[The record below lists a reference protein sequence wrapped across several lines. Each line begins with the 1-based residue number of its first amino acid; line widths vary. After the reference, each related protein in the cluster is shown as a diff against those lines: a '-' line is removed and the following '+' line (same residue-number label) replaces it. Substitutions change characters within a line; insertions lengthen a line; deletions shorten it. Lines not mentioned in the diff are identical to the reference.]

1 MDTRKAQLDR
11 EWEPLTEEHEYQ
23 LERILGG
30 GRGYE
35 DSDTIGTFTAFEDGE
50 TVDPLAIVGA
60 YRSGKTQLL
69 YHLFN
74 TAWDRGIP
82 AFYVGDPGSML
93 VNFQE
98 SGAGELNQ
106 WIEQRIDEQLTA
118 YGEGDPDAVEWFPNV
133 DSETKQSFVAEHGNS
148 DMADDTVK
156 TALLFDEVE
165 QSYRDF
171 IQAMD
176 KDDDNPLRK
185 INDSL
190 QDTVKVWSF
199 GMISAF
205 EFIGEADW
213 GRMKEIRIP
222 PVNVSDVRN
231 ILTDRRPEVTDLANV
246 IWWLARGR
254 TGLIIKL
261 IDDLP
266 ADIERNATNWL
277 KNQAEADFKDTRLV
291 NNLWAELDHE
301 KWDPAINTLLFRQDG
316 LDEWQIDDQA
326 AIDVDACVSVAV
338 DIIKNEHDFP
348 DTDRGNDARSVL
360 ARNIERVFQGLAV
373 GEESHFPR
381 FGLSQQPQATAF
393 LDVVENTVVSFE
405 PASPTRRI
413 VIDALNSAE
422 GNFGTRWIQNV
433 DGKEKRDSPVTTADP
448 IKVRDAFPPIAV
460 NPERVANAG
469 SDELR
474 GKMSRG
480 LELKTGD
487 AIDDKVTIQFCPTIT
502 TVNTQVSELVRAYD
516 ITNPTLIV
524 TPGEDEFD
532 LELDENART
541 YQRQN
546 LLEIKRIQSNRL
558 WSFVINLYGRLEA
571 ENFNDPYSVDD
582 SVKSELLNKIDDRE
596 VRNTV
601 ETLYEQLNKVAMDE
615 AKEFAGQYQS
625 TYSLTD
631 SETLLWEEERL
642 SASTPYWSNGKFDEA
657 TIALSYLPV
666 FGSEYEPNQQYTKLH
681 GYLYTAINDSLV
693 SGGANG
699 FGFTEYFD
707 NIFSKTGYSK
717 PVSTERAH
725 YRLGGNLAPAVT
737 QTEQTL
743 TEFADILDASS
754 VISELDNSDNDAA
767 AGDISAISITGM
779 QHLAYPFF
787 RALLICGLTKGSNP
801 ALDVPARL
809 RQIKG
814 DLEKQL
820 SNVQDYRES
829 IETLNT
835 KLEPP
840 ESVDVGTWIDVRS
853 DRLGQYEDNLEN
865 ITEATDDLIRK
876 CENDPSAGPIGYHY
890 LFLLREYLDDISD
903 QIHGFDSDVSAAE
916 VTEISNACR
925 LFDDVYE
932 KASSSE
938 VLARYFGSGDDLC
951 DSIETFGDEVF
962 NLEAHHGATTISL
975 PEDLDDLRS
984 INDTVGEYTDTIYQM
999 REDLETIEE
1008 TTEDLEPQ
1016 LEQCRDQIAKLLQP
1030 AEVSSND

>member
-1 MDTRKAQLDR
+1 MDTRKARLDQQ
-11 EWEPLTEEHEYQ
+11 WKPLTNEHEYQ
-23 LERILGG
+23 LGRILGD
-30 GRGYE
+30 E
-35 DSDTIGTFTAFEDGE
+35 GTFTAFEEGE

-74 TAWDRGIP
+74 EAWGRGIP
-82 AFYVGDPGSML
+82 AFYIGDPGSML
-93 VNFQE
+93 RDFQE
-98 SGAGELNQ
+98 SGTDELDQ
-106 WIEQRIDEQLTA
+106 WIEDRIKEQLTA
-118 YGEGDPDAVEWFPNV
+118 YEEGDVDAVEWFPNV
-133 DSETKQSFVAEHGNS
+133 DSERKQSFVKQHEDLDTTDG
-148 DMADDTVK
+148 TVK

-171 IQAMD
+171 IQTMD

-222 PVNVSDVRN
+222 PVDVSDVRS
-231 ILTDRRPEVTDLANV
+231 ILADSRPEVTDLANV

-266 ADIERNATNWL
+266 ADIDQNATEWL

-291 NNLWAELDHE
+291 NNLWAELKHE
-301 KWDPAINTLLFRQDG
+301 KWDPAINALLFRRDG
-316 LDEWQIDDQA
+316 LPEWQIDDQA
-326 AIDVDACVSVAV
+326 ALTVGASVSAAV
-338 DIIKNEHDFP
+338 NIVKDEHDFA

-360 ARNIERVFQGLAV
+360 ARNIERVFQALAV
-373 GEESHFPR
+373 GEEPHFPR
-381 FGLSQQPQATAF
+381 YGLSQPLQATGF
-393 LDVVENTVVSFE
+393 LDLVENTVVSYE
-405 PASPTRRI
+405 PASPTRRL

-422 GNFGTRWIQNV
+422 GNFSTQWIQKVNEQGAV
-433 DGKEKRDSPVTTADP
+433 DTSVTTADP
-448 IKVRDAFPPIAV
+448 VKVRDAFPPIAV
-460 NPERVANAG
+460 NPERVADAG
-469 SDELR
+469 SDDLC
-474 GKMSRG
+474 GKMDRG
-480 LELKTGD
+480 LEFKTGD
-487 AIDDKVTIQFCPTIT
+487 EIDDTVIVQFCPTET
-502 TVNTQVSELVRAYD
+502 TVDTQVSELVRGYD
-516 ITNPTLIV
+516 ITNPTLIIA
-524 TPGEDEFD
+524 PEEEEFE
-532 LELDENART
+532 LELDEDAST
-541 YQRQN
+541 YRRQN
-546 LLEIKRIQSNRL
+546 LLEVKHIQSNRL
-558 WSFVINLYGRLEA
+558 WSFVLNMYGRLES
-571 ENFNDPYSVDD
+571 ENFDDPYFIDD
-582 SVKSELLNKIDDRE
+582 SVKSELLNKIEDRE

-601 ETLYEQLNKVAMDE
+601 ETLYEQLNKVALDE
-615 AKEFAGQYQS
+615 AKEFVQQYRS
-625 TYSLTD
+625 TYSLSD
-631 SETLLWEEERL
+631 SGTLLWNEERL
-642 SASTPYWSNGKFDEA
+642 SGSTPYWSNGQFDEA

-666 FGSEYEPNQQYTKLH
+666 FGPDYEPNQQYTKLH
-681 GYLYTAINDSLV
+681 DHLHTAINDSLV

-717 PVSTERAH
+717 PVSTERSH
-725 YRLGGNLAPAVT
+725 YRLGGNIAPAVT

-754 VISELDNSDNDAA
+754 VISELDDPDNDAA

-809 RQIKG
+809 RQVKK
-814 DLEKQL
+814 DLDTQL
-820 SNVQDYRES
+820 NNVRDYRES
-829 IETLNT
+829 IESLNT

-840 ESVDVGTWIDVRS
+840 ESVDVGTWIKIRS
-853 DRLGQYEDNLEN
+853 ERLGQYEDNLEN
-865 ITEATDDLIRK
+865 ISKATDDLIQK

-916 VTEISNACR
+916 VTEISNARR

-938 VLARYFGSGDDLC
+938 VIAPYFKSNDDLC
-951 DSIETFGDEVF
+951 DSIESFGEEVF
-962 NLEAHHGATTISL
+962 NLEAHYGATTISL

-984 INDTVGEYTDTIYQM
+984 LDQTVGEYTDTIYRM
-999 REDLETIEE
+999 RENFEKIEE
-1008 TTEDLEPQ
+1008 TAKDLEPR
-1016 LEQCRDQIAKLLQP
+1016 LEQCRRQITDLLQP
-1030 AEVSSND
+1030 EEVTSND